1 MNMPTKTYPDETM
14 SLTGPDAH
22 ADNINAGIAYQED
35 GISPRLVDVIDAW
48 EGVIHRWVMRYS
60 MTALRISMG
69 LVALGFGVLKYF
81 PGVSPAQ
88 DLVLTLV
95 RTVTF
100 GLVPAVV
107 PDSVVMIAVAT
118 LECVIGVGLIL
129 GRRLRTVVHLTALWV
144 MGILSPLVVL
154 PGRLFGGPD
163 HAPTL
168 EGQYVLKDVILLAAV
183 MAIATTVRQR
193 PDH

>member
-1 MNMPTKTYPDETM
+1 MPTNTYPDETV
-14 SLTGPDAH
+14 SLADPDSH
-22 ADNINAGIAYQED
+22 ADNASAGIDYQK
-35 GISPRLVDVIDAW
+35 IRVTPRLFDVIDMVEDA
-48 EGVIHRWVMRYS
+48 VHRWVMRYGI
-60 MTALRISMG
+60 TALRISMG
-69 LVALGFGVLKYF
+69 LVALGFGILKYF

-88 DLVLTLV
+88 DLVLT
-95 RTVTF
+95 TVQTLTF

-107 PDSVVMIAVAT
+107 PTGVVMAALAT
-118 LECVIGVGLIL
+118 LECGIGVCLIAGRGLRVAIYA
-129 GRRLRTVVHLTALWV
+129 TALWV

-168 EGQYVLKDVILLAAV
+168 EGQYVLKDLILLAAV

>member
-1 MNMPTKTYPDETM
+1 
-14 SLTGPDAH
+14 
-22 ADNINAGIAYQED
+22 
-35 GISPRLVDVIDAW
+35 
-48 EGVIHRWVMRYS
+48 MRYS

-81 PGVSPAQ
+81 PGVSPAE

-95 RTVTF
+95 RTLTF

-107 PDSVVMIAVAT
+107 PYGVVMIALAT
-118 LECVIGVGLIL
+118 MECVIGVGLIV
-129 GRRLRTVVHLTALWV
+129 GRRLRTVVYLTALWV

-154 PGRLFGGPD
+154 PGRLFSGPY

-168 EGQYVLKDVILLAAV
+168 EGQYVIKDIILLAAV
-183 MAIATTVRQR
+183 MVIATMVRRRSYHQ
-193 PDH
+193 